1 MISFNFKLPQHVPF
15 PDGLAEQLLRLPPSL
30 NAGEAV
36 IDTSGRPCMQPLI
49 EYAVRSL
56 VTVHV
61 PGGPRNVQVQ
71 RSRKFVLIPFT
82 ELAPPLE
89 QADFPGEFKSSS
101 GTVLRKHPFAA
112 PIGELSVD
120 MDEPEPLRILSE
132 GGKNCGKAW
141 VKLAF
146 RPSRTTQS
154 RACRA
159 RWECSI
165 DTHVRVKTFYSTIP
179 LGEMASNRLL
189 RTNRHLR
196 ARSELIAL
204 ESRKA
209 DLSLCAFISEA
220 SDEDLQS
227 TEHITYSTKLLL
239 PIDVADNLLPT
250 FCTPLAAR
258 RYAFRV
264 SLRIKGLSH
273 RLLVLE
279 VPLQVC
285 YCNGATSQMHDE
297 YREFEN
303 ASCYTAAPKSIR
315 TTALDEGATAEVST
329 PLKRQPSDAYK
340 LTNC

>member
-1 MISFNFKLPQHVPF
+1 MVPFSFKLPQHVPF

-30 NAGEAV
+30 SAGEAV
-36 IDTSGRPCMQPLI
+36 IDTCGRICMQPLI
-49 EYAVRSL
+49 EYVVRSL

-61 PGGPRNVQVQ
+61 PGGLPTVQVQ
-71 RSRKFVLIPFT
+71 QTRKIVLIPFT
-82 ELAPPLE
+82 EPAPPLE
-89 QADFPGEFKSSS
+89 LADFPEEFRSSS
-101 GTVLRKHPFAA
+101 VAVLRKHSFVA

-120 MDEPEPLRILSE
+120 MDEPEPLRILSDS
-132 GGKNCGKAW
+132 GNHCGKAW

-146 RPSRTTQS
+146 RPSRTMQS
-154 RACRA
+154 RTCRA

-165 DTHVRVKTFYSTIP
+165 DTHIRVKTFYSTIP

-204 ESRKA
+204 EPRKA
-209 DLSLCAFISEA
+209 DLSLCAFINET

-258 RYAFRV
+258 RYTFRV

-285 YCNGATSQMHDE
+285 YCNGAKSQMHDE
-297 YREFEN
+297 YREFEI
-303 ASCYTAAPKSIR
+303 ASCYTTAPKSTR
-315 TTALDEGATAEVST
+315 TSALAEGETPEVST
-329 PLKRQPSDAYK
+329 PIKRQPSDVYK
-340 LTNC
+340 LTNW